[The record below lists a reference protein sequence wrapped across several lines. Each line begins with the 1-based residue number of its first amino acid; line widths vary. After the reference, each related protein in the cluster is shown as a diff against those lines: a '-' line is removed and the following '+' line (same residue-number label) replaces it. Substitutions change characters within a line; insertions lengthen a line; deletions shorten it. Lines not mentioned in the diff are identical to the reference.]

1 LDDNEQT
8 EVRRS
13 PATDLG
19 AEFSE
24 SHAGND
30 RPVSFYDDKRLRGAR
45 IGCSE
50 LLLLAESK
58 KAGWSF
64 RLLSPWGDSEWLTGW
79 VHLKQPEDLR
89 TARQAKVIRD
99 RLRGEYRGEA
109 DSLLDRAIGIFQDH
123 TELFRVEVNQTQPYA
138 GDTND
143 SGHQVPWPDLG
154 EPDCSYGSLESLYV
168 EIRGYLSDHLDLP
181 DERYYDVVACWVMDS
196 WRQQDFETSP
206 YLGGAV
212 RA

>member
-1 LDDNEQT
+1 MADG
-8 EVRRS
+8 VGS
-13 PATDLG
+13 
-19 AEFSE
+19 SE
-24 SHAGND
+24 A
-30 RPVSFYDDKRLRGAR
+30 A
-45 IGCSE
+45 
-50 LLLLAESK
+50 
-58 KAGWSF
+58 
-64 RLLSPWGDSEWLTGW
+64 
-79 VHLKQPEDLR
+79 EDLR

-168 EIRGYLSDHLDLP
+168 EIRGYLSDHLDFP